1 MAADRGG
8 EGLGLEEGSFVV
20 HLALVL
26 PESGVGAERNQL
38 RKSARSPPN
47 PEDSGFIKI
56 EVRDIYGYATELLL
70 LVTPSLQLRFES
82 TTCLRTR
89 FVALYATVQ
98 LKSSNSFPIKKSTF
112 KLIKYSRGLGYYMY
126 DHSYKKE

>member
-38 RKSARSPPN
+38 RKSAPSPP
-47 PEDSGFIKI
+47 ES
-56 EVRDIYGYATELLL
+56 R
-70 LVTPSLQLRFES
+70 RFW
-82 TTCLRTR
+82 
-89 FVALYATVQ
+89 V
-98 LKSSNSFPIKKSTF
+98 
-112 KLIKYSRGLGYYMY
+112 
-126 DHSYKKE
+126 YKN